1 VTASQPTSLTLLARL
16 RAGEEDAWDRLLHLY
31 GPLARTWCRSQG
43 VQGADADDVTQEVF
57 QAVVIGLAD
66 FQKERPGDTFRGWLR
81 GITRHKLLDWFRR
94 RSKQPQAQGGT
105 SAGQQMAEV
114 PQPEVTL
121 PEETP
126 EQLAELYE
134 RALQLVQN
142 EFETSTWRAFWR
154 TAVDGQRPADIA
166 GELGMSAAA
175 VRMAKSRVLN
185 RLKREIGD
193 LS

>member
-1 VTASQPTSLTLLARL
+1 VTANQPTSPTLLARL
-16 RAGEEDAWDRLLHLY
+16 RAGQQDAWDRLLHLY
-31 GPLARTWCRSQG
+31 GPLVRQWCLQQG
-43 VQGADADDVTQEVF
+43 VHGADADDVTQEVF
-57 QAVVIGLAD
+57 QAVVTGLRAFRKD
-66 FQKERPGDTFRGWLR
+66 KPGDTFRGWLR

-94 RSKQPQAQGGT
+94 RSAQPQAQGGT
-105 SAGQQMAEV
+105 AAGQQMAEV

-126 EQLAELYE
+126 QQLAELYE
-134 RALQLVQN
+134 RALQLLQN
-142 EFETSTWRAFWR
+142 EFEPSTWQAFWR

-166 GELGMSAAA
+166 GELGMSPAA

-193 LS
+193 IS